1 MRITGPGRAVLALV
15 VLVALSAGVAAASP
29 AGQDAYVGRHPLAGG
44 VLATLDVEGERFRV
58 WITNPDAVR
67 QVLALERGTRTASIP
82 NGKLRFGPGRAGHN
96 APWHWHLDP
105 RDIEL
110 ADFTI
115 ELCDATPSYVEA
127 HRREFVRTVGRF
139 CPWSAQLVDVKDFR

>member
-1 MRITGPGRAVLALV
+1 MRITGPGRAVLALM

-44 VLATLDVEGERFRV
+44 VLATFDVEGERFRV

-67 QVLALERGTRTASIP
+67 QILALERGTRTASIP

-105 RDIEL
+105 RDIAMAEV
-110 ADFTI
+110 TI
-115 ELCDATPSYVEA
+115 EVCDALPSYFEA
-127 HRREFVRTVGRF
+127 NRDEFVDQVGRY
-139 CPWSAQLVDVKDFR
+139 CPWSARLVDIEDHR